1 MTSGQRRVIPAIC
14 ISVGLTFL
22 LGAGLAFLIEP
33 MSEDLR
39 TVATSVDGGW

>member
-1 MTSGQRRVIPAIC
+1 MTSEQRRVILAIC

-22 LGAGLAFLIEP
+22 IGASLAFLIEP

-39 TVATSVDGGW
+39 TVATPADGSR

>member
-1 MTSGQRRVIPAIC
+1 MTPEQRRVILAIC

-22 LGAGLAFLIEP
+22 VGTGLAFLIEP

>member
-1 MTSGQRRVIPAIC
+1 MTPEQQRVILAIC

-22 LGAGLAFLIEP
+22 VGAGLTFLIEP

-39 TVATSVDGGW
+39 PVATPVNGGR

>member
-1 MTSGQRRVIPAIC
+1 MTPEQRRVILAIC

-22 LGAGLAFLIEP
+22 VGTGLAFIIEP

-39 TVATSVDGGW
+39 TVATPVDGSR

>member
-1 MTSGQRRVIPAIC
+1 MTPEQQRVILAIC

-22 LGAGLAFLIEP
+22 VGARLAFHIEP

-39 TVATSVDGGW
+39 SVATPVDGSR